1 MFKWAFGDKANLKE
15 PLEALKEQGWQYG
28 DAPTA
33 SNFNWLFNKISNE
46 LADKAQTNY
55 VDEELADLK
64 RDLKKL
70 DDKVFSTII
79 AVQNIILFL
88 NKTIDT
94 GLEPSFPFTP
104 KKAARNN
111 EINEN

>member
-46 LADKAQTNY
+46 LADKAQTND

-70 DDKVFSTII
+70 DDKILPIIRAMQTII
-79 AVQNIILFL
+79 MVL
-88 NKTIDT
+88 NLVKDT
-94 GLEPSFPFTP
+94 GLDSHYPFLQKHP
-104 KKAARNN
+104 LKNN
-111 EINEN
+111 DINEN